1 MGALKTLVNVLD
13 FTDMRVSKV
22 ALEALE
28 AMLNKV
34 ENQRYVDLVEEL
46 GGVDKLEMLQ
56 DSEDN
61 KIFEK
66 AKSILETHFCN
77 NDEYS
82 EDENELENDAPAH
95 SPATFAIK
103 DDTSSPFTFGGETNA
118 FDNSNGFNVA
128 DTTTDWGS
136 AF

>member
-1 MGALKTLVNVLD
+1 MGALKTLVQVLD
-13 FTDMRVSKV
+13 FQDMRVSKV

-46 GGVDKLEMLQ
+46 GGVDKLELLQ
-56 DSEDN
+56 DHEDH

-66 AKSILETHFCN
+66 AKTILETHFCN

-82 EDENELENDAPAH
+82 EDENELENDAPDNSA
-95 SPATFAIK
+95 AFAIK
-103 DDTSSPFTFGGETNA
+103 DDASSPFTFGETSA
-118 FDNSNGFNVA
+118 FDNSGGFNTGIPN
-128 DTTTDWGS
+128 TTTDWGS